1 MAEERRDATPGT
13 TRRATRSRADLRVR
27 CPSGFLDIDARPES
41 ATAEERVASVREL
54 SRLVNDF
61 QYRVPEAR
69 RAVAVLLAEL
79 RRVSASDALR
89 EIEQLDTGSSRA
101 DALGEEL
108 LFAAR
113 AGHLIARRVER
124 VPVVIPL
131 DPPSSPVLG
140 PDSSSE
146 AAPSSKTWIGLV
158 LVDQDG
164 TPVPNR
170 PYRVVKPDGTTV
182 DGTLDSNGA
191 AMLKDLDPGNC
202 QIWCP
207 YVAPH
212 PATLYTVAPGDHIS
226 GIAQSFGFDDYNTVW
241 NDPGNADLQTQRTDP
256 HVLQPGDTVTIPEVK
271 DQPTANKPTSAKH
284 QFQIQQSPLKLRLT
298 LLDLTVKPLSS
309 AQVTVAGTALTTDGS
324 GLVEATVDKSAKDV
338 TLVDA
343 SGLETAL
350 SLGGLNP
357 ADDPTDAGYKARLYN
372 MGFLWDSSVD
382 DTDGEMVI
390 ALQDFQAQYSL
401 TVSGQLDDATKAQ
414 LVQSYGS

>member
-13 TRRATRSRADLRVR
+13 TRRATRSRADVRVR
-27 CPSGFLDIDARPES
+27 CTSGFLDIEVRPES
-41 ATAEERVASVREL
+41 ASAEEREASVREL

-69 RAVAVLLAEL
+69 RAVAALLAEL
-79 RRVSASDALR
+79 RRVSATDALR
-89 EIEQLDTGSSRA
+89 ELEQLDTGSSRA

-108 LFAAR
+108 LVAAR
-113 AGHLIARRVER
+113 AGQILARRVER
-124 VPVVIPL
+124 LSVVIPL
-131 DPPSSPVLG
+131 DLPSAPVLG

-146 AAPSSKTWIGLV
+146 AAPTSKTWIGLV

-170 PYRVVKPDGTTV
+170 PYRIVKPDGTTV

-212 PATLYTVAPGDHIS
+212 PATPYTVAPGDHIS

-256 HVLQPGDTVTIPEVK
+256 HVLQPGDTLTIPEVK

-284 QFQIQQSPLKLRLT
+284 QFQIQQSPLRLRLT
-298 LLDLTVKPLSS
+298 LLDLSAKPMPS
-309 AQVTVAGTALTTDGS
+309 AAVTVAGTSLTTDSS
-324 GLVEATVDKSAKDV
+324 GVVEVTADKRAKDA
-338 TLVDA
+338 TLDVAGSAVD
-343 SGLETAL
+343 L
-350 SLGGLNP
+350 SIGGLNP
-357 ADDPTDAGYKARLYN
+357 PDDTSDAGYKARLYN
-372 MGFLWDSSVD
+372 LGFLWDPSVD
-382 DTDGEMVI
+382 DTDDEMVI
-390 ALQDFQAQYSL
+390 ALEDFQAQYSL

-414 LVQSYGS
+414 LQQTHGC